1 MDNLK
6 TYQNN
11 YLENFGGGIGAMWG
25 SWPINGNYQPYEA
38 INWANKFFI
47 DLINLNIKTK
57 N

>member
-1 MDNLK
+1 
-6 TYQNN
+6 
-11 YLENFGGGIGAMWG
+11 MWG